1 MNKAIAELT
10 EGPPKLGRSL
20 SVSQL
25 NQYRRCGYA
34 YYLGRIVE
42 PRVWER
48 PAAWLPQGTAV
59 HAACEAFE
67 RSGRTMTV
75 AEMEEVYREVYV
87 TEVDK
92 MGAETPNFGFWF
104 RSGPYAGA
112 VDVERR
118 FLLGLEQVARYPAWY
133 AKYPHEKIWIAPDG
147 TPAIELFFK
156 INLDGQEIRGYI
168 DAVIQDEITGK
179 VLVRD
184 TKSGK
189 SPGDDL
195 QLGVYAVA
203 VAEQFGVD
211 QPTTGDYWMGVSGK
225 ATKPYDLTPWTR
237 ERVTGEFHQLADN
250 IIAERFDPEPEK
262 SKCMFCSVSA
272 SCQFAA

>member
-1 MNKAIAELT
+1 MTDLAELT
-10 EGPPKLGRSL
+10 KGPPQLGRSL

-25 NQYRRCGYA
+25 KTYERCPYG
-34 YYLGRIVE
+34 YYLGRIVQ

-67 RSGRTMTV
+67 RSERTMTV
-75 AEMEEVYREVYV
+75 EQMEEVYRESYAE
-87 TEVDK
+87 EVNK
-92 MGAETPNFGFWF
+92 LCETTPNFNHWF
-104 RSGPYAGA
+104 RSGPYAGE
-112 VDVERR
+112 VDVQRR
-118 FLLGLEQVARYPAWY
+118 FNLGLEQVARYPAWY
-133 AKYPHEKIWIAPDG
+133 AKYPDEEIWVAPDG
-147 TPAIELFFK
+147 QPAIELFFK
-156 INLDGQEIRGYI
+156 IDLDGIQVRGYI
-168 DAVIQDEITGK
+168 DAVIRFKSTGC
-179 VLVRD
+179 LRVRD

-203 VAEQFGVD
+203 VAEHFGVE

-225 ATKPYDLTPWTR
+225 ATQPYDLTKWTR
-237 ERVTGEFHQLADN
+237 ERVTEEFHKLADN
-250 IIAERFDPEPEK
+250 IVNERFDPEPEK

-272 SCQFAA
+272 SCKFAA